1 MTRQN
6 PPPGPSRPRRRV
18 TPALGLFLLA
28 PLVAEY
34 LLGNIAIDQLAGLLV
49 LAPMYGGGALLI
61 REVTRRAGRGW
72 PTMFLLALAYG
83 LLEAGL
89 LDQSLF
95 NPSYLGYDFQTTAHV
110 PQLGVSAY
118 YALLFLIGHTVW
130 SIAVP
135 IALVE
140 SFTPAHRTTPWLG
153 RFGLA
158 VTALVFVA
166 GSGFIFYDHQ
176 VTEDFLPERRQL
188 LGTAGLILL
197 LIVVAFLV
205 RRSRQ
210 RPATGR
216 PAPDP
221 WLVGGVAFLAGS
233 LFWRIPEDRNGV
245 ALGIALVL
253 VLAVVVLRWARRP
266 GWDARHRLALA
277 AGAVLTYCW
286 FSFTIP
292 PMLGSTGRTDLI
304 GNAVFAAAAVLLLLA
319 AGRAVRTGRA
329 RRADRPAPAPDRS

>member
-1 MTRQN
+1 MRRQT
-6 PPPGPSRPRRRV
+6 PAPGPRRPARRV
-18 TPALGLFLLA
+18 APALGLFLLA

-34 LLGNIAIDQLAGLLV
+34 LLGNIAIDQIAGLLV

-61 REVTRRAGRGW
+61 RELARRTGRGW

-110 PQLGVSAY
+110 EQLGVSAY
-118 YALLFLIGHTVW
+118 YALIFLVGHTVW

-153 RFGLA
+153 RFGLLLTA
-158 VTALVFVA
+158 VVFAA
-166 GSGFIFYDHQ
+166 GCGFIFYDHQ
-176 VTEDFLPERRQL
+176 VTEDFLPQQRQL

-197 LIVVAFLV
+197 LVVLAFLV
-205 RRSRQ
+205 RRTRN

-233 LFWRIPEDRNGV
+233 LFWRIPEDRTGI
-245 ALGIALVL
+245 ALGVLLVL
-253 VLAVVVLRWARRP
+253 VLAVAVLRWSRRP

-286 FSFTIP
+286 FAFTIP
-292 PMLGSTGRTDLI
+292 PMLGTAGTVDLI
-304 GNAVFAAAAVLLLLA
+304 GNAVFGAAAILLLLA
-319 AGRAVRTGRA
+319 AGRAVRTGRVRTEKLIA
-329 RRADRPAPAPDRS
+329 TDSRG